1 MRFSIST
8 VPLATYMH
16 RKYYDLGAMI
26 YVMKILM
33 RERVVDGFE
42 LELLAEWN
50 PSFAPVEKD
59 TKYDRKFE
67 WEASRKYANRQLIDI
82 LNRAGVPILAVHANR
97 DIGVL
102 LCSQQQDLVERGTEL
117 MASALEVAEGIGA
130 GTCVFQL
137 WDPLS
142 ATVDHA
148 ALHER
153 LRRMAGGAAV
163 RTAVRAAVENIPTY
177 TPGPT
182 PFEAV
187 QAYEWITLD
196 MKWAHHYNEL
206 ERFRALLPRIV
217 DVHLHGSLVDR
228 VWTLNGTRTDFAAL
242 LHMLTAEWGYDG
254 QVTLEPETDFAG
266 LLWSQIVT
274 GIGALRRAG

>member
-33 RERVVDGFE
+33 RERVVEGFE

-50 PSFAPVEKD
+50 PHFEPVEKD

-67 WEASRKYANRQLIDI
+67 WEASRKYDSRQLIDI
-82 LNRAGVPILAVHANR
+82 VNRAGVPILAVHANR

-102 LCSQQQDLVERGTEL
+102 LCSGQHELVDRGTGL
-117 MASALEVAEGIGA
+117 MVAALEVAGGVGA
-130 GTCVFQL
+130 STCVFQL

-148 ALHER
+148 GLRER
-153 LRRMAGGAAV
+153 LRSVAAGS
-163 RTAVRAAVENIPTY
+163 RVRAAVENIPTY

-182 PFEAV
+182 PFEV
-187 QAYEWITLD
+187 VRAYDWITLD

-206 ERFRALLPRIV
+206 ERFRDVRERIA

-228 VWTLNGTRTDFAAL
+228 VWTLNGTHIDYAAL
-242 LHMLTAEWGYDG
+242 LHMLTAEWAYDG
-254 QVTLEPETDFAG
+254 LVTLEAETDFAG
-266 LLWSQIVT
+266 LLWSQIVS
-274 GIGALRRAG
+274 GIDALRRAG